1 MYKFYYNEVLDESPR
16 EGREQ
21 ERTALERSIALLQ
34 AAEAKGAAKG
44 VQTRE
49 SIEAI
54 YFVRRLW
61 GIFIEDL
68 AKADNGLPEKLRADL
83 VSVGLWVMR
92 EAEEIR
98 QGRSSNFKGL
108 IDVSRTI
115 AEGLR

>member
-1 MYKFYYNEVLDESPR
+1 MYKFYYNEVLDESPKDAR
-16 EGREQ
+16 EN

-34 AAEAKGAAKG
+34 DAESKGA
-44 VQTRE
+44 QSRE
-49 SIEAI
+49 AVEAI
-54 YFVRRLW
+54 YFVRKLW

-68 AKADNGLPEKLRADL
+68 AKAENGLPPKLRADL

-98 QGRSSNFKGL
+98 QGRSSNFAGL

-115 AEGLR
+115 SEGLR

>member
-1 MYKFYYNEVLDESPR
+1 MYKFYYNEVLDESPK
-16 EGREQ
+16 EAREQ

-34 AAEAKGAAKG
+34 AAEQKGP
-44 VQTRE
+44 QSRE
-49 SIEAI
+49 AVEAVF
-54 YFVRRLW
+54 FVRKLW

-68 AKADNGLPEKLRADL
+68 AKPENGLPPKLRADL

-92 EAEEIR
+92 ETEEIR
-98 QGRSSNFKGL
+98 QGRSSNFTAL

>member
-1 MYKFYYNEVLDESPR
+1 MYKFYYNEVLDESPK
-16 EGREQ
+16 EGRAH

-34 AAEAKGAAKG
+34 EAQKKGP
-44 VQTRE
+44 QSRE

-54 YFVRRLW
+54 YFVRKLW

-68 AKADNGLPEKLRADL
+68 AKPENGLPPKLRADL

-98 QGRSSNFKGL
+98 QGRSSNFAGL

-115 AEGLR
+115 AEGLQ